1 VIYAGVE
8 VSRKEGNKELSV
20 IYVELMVQGTR
31 GNESTERSGV
41 HDEQLRIKDTALQ
54 DTTGGCVRKTGRFHT
69 TQKQRA
75 EQQRGRV

>member
-41 HDEQLRIKDTALQ
+41 HDEQ
-54 DTTGGCVRKTGRFHT
+54 
-69 TQKQRA
+69 
-75 EQQRGRV
+75 